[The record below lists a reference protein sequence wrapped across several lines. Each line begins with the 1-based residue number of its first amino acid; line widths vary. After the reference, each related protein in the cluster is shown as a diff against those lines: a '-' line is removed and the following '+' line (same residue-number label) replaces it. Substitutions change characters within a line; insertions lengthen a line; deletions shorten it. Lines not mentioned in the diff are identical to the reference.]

1 MNLAEAPQDCV
12 ITASQ
17 AVGTESRSLRKWL
30 EERPYRTTW
39 QTEPEVAIIVTV
51 PLQRSALDAALGQ
64 VRLARSGRDAYER
77 FSCAVGPDVNREPEA
92 FWFKLMDYLGE
103 PGEPY
108 KHVLLSWLADQEVE
122 LTAPWMV
129 RRIAE
134 LLSSSDRELAR
145 SAALALLA
153 GGALSSS
160 GLTEELERLDLA
172 RRRDLQHLIGM
183 VDGPK

>member
-1 MNLAEAPQDCV
+1 
-12 ITASQ
+12 
-17 AVGTESRSLRKWL
+17 
-30 EERPYRTTW
+30 
-39 QTEPEVAIIVTV
+39 
-51 PLQRSALDAALGQ
+51 
-64 VRLARSGRDAYER
+64 
-77 FSCAVGPDVNREPEA
+77 
-92 FWFKLMDYLGE
+92 MDYLGE